1 MEQLQKRIQR
11 EQIKYEPARNVSKT
25 YNEIDSMGQ
34 KTITGK
40 MAISKEDYSQLTALA
55 KEGITSRAEI
65 SELEQSANYYRQKYF
80 DCANALERMK
90 TKYNELKEKNHAYEY
105 VMREDIIL
113 AMEYHDLTDEQ
124 AKALLASP
132 SPLADIFRDF
142 EKIEGDHMDTI
153 RHCVE
158 SRADKNIARQ
168 REELRNLPLYIF
180 SAALA
185 KERGELE
192 IFRASHRANVDCKNA
207 IEDAI
212 ANHYRDNHFDGSC
225 VSEVAEKFGMDRV
238 AFVLA
243 TTVQYKDWDGRISG
257 DNKAWAKELPD
268 LIDYNA
274 LGGRRNIEYVC
285 SQAHPGLINLFV
297 DRFRKEQELAAEKIK
312 ASGQ

>member
-1 MEQLQKRIQR
+1 
-11 EQIKYEPARNVSKT
+11 
-25 YNEIDSMGQ
+25 
-34 KTITGK
+34 
-40 MAISKEDYSQLTALA
+40 
-55 KEGITSRAEI
+55 
-65 SELEQSANYYRQKYF
+65 
-80 DCANALERMK
+80 
-90 TKYNELKEKNHAYEY
+90 
-105 VMREDIIL
+105 
-113 AMEYHDLTDEQ
+113 
-124 AKALLASP
+124 
-132 SPLADIFRDF
+132 
-142 EKIEGDHMDTI
+142 MDTI

-225 VSEVAEKFGMDRV
+225 VSEVAEKFGNDRV

-243 TTVQYKDWDGRISG
+243 TTVQYKDWDGRISR

-297 DRFRKEQELAAEKIK
+297 DRFRKEQELTAEKKPSVLKKLKEAK
-312 ASGQ
+312 ADMPKKSTSKAKEAEL

>member
-1 MEQLQKRIQR
+1 MTNEELNTELYKKLFSEQERFKEWLLKQ
-11 EQIKYEPARNVSKT
+11 PSS
-25 YNEIDSMGQ
+25 EI
-34 KTITGK
+34 
-40 MAISKEDYSQLTALA
+40 L
-55 KEGITSRAEI
+55 
-65 SELEQSANYYRQKYF
+65 
-80 DCANALERMK
+80 
-90 TKYNELKEKNHAYEY
+90 NHAYEY

-113 AMEYHDLTDEQ
+113 AMEYNDLTNEQ
-124 AKALLASP
+124 VKALLASP
-132 SPLADIFRDF
+132 SPLADIFHDF

-243 TTVQYKDWDGRISG
+243 TTVQYKDWDGRISRV
-257 DNKAWAKELPD
+257 NKAWAKELPD
-268 LIDYNA
+268 LIDYNE

-297 DRFRKEQELAAEKIK
+297 DRFRKEQEPAAEKKPSVLKKLKEAK
-312 ASGQ
+312 ADMPKKSTSKAKEAEL

>member
-1 MEQLQKRIQR
+1 MTNEELNTELYKKLFSEQERFKEWLLTQ
-11 EQIKYEPARNVSKT
+11 PSS
-25 YNEIDSMGQ
+25 EI
-34 KTITGK
+34 
-40 MAISKEDYSQLTALA
+40 L
-55 KEGITSRAEI
+55 
-65 SELEQSANYYRQKYF
+65 
-80 DCANALERMK
+80 
-90 TKYNELKEKNHAYEY
+90 NHAYEY

-132 SPLADIFRDF
+132 SPLADIFHDC
-142 EKIEGDHMDTI
+142 EKIEGDHMDII

-225 VSEVAEKFGMDRV
+225 VSEVAEKFGSDRV

-243 TTVQYKDWDGRISG
+243 TTVQYKDWDGRISRE
-257 DNKAWAKELPD
+257 NKAWAKELPD
-268 LIDYNA
+268 LLDYNA

-297 DRFRKEQELAAEKIK
+297 DRFRKEQEPAAEKK
-312 ASGQ
+312 AAENFPDNLKSKWRQLVRWVTRKEEDDPQ

>member
-1 MEQLQKRIQR
+1 MTNEELNTELYKKLFSEQERFKEWLLKQ
-11 EQIKYEPARNVSKT
+11 PSS
-25 YNEIDSMGQ
+25 EI
-34 KTITGK
+34 
-40 MAISKEDYSQLTALA
+40 L
-55 KEGITSRAEI
+55 
-65 SELEQSANYYRQKYF
+65 
-80 DCANALERMK
+80 
-90 TKYNELKEKNHAYEY
+90 NHAYEY

-113 AMEYHDLTDEQ
+113 AMEYNDLTDEQ

-243 TTVQYKDWDGRISG
+243 TTVQYKDWDGRISR

-297 DRFRKEQELAAEKIK
+297 DRFRKEQELAAEKKPSVLKKLKEAK
-312 ASGQ
+312 ADMPKKSTSKVKEAEL